1 MKVPRTYLLAADL
14 VIPLA
19 VGSFLLLGRFFTW
32 KQRLPEG
39 LNQRPYDVQSA
50 GRGSHVGENIYAT
63 SSRAYAY
70 AA

>member
-1 MKVPRTYLLAADL
+1 MKVPHIYFLTAALA
-14 VIPLA
+14 IPLA
-19 VGSFLLLGRFFTW
+19 VGCFLLLDRFFGF

-50 GRGSHVGENIYAT
+50 SRGSHVGESIYAT
-63 SSRAYAY
+63 RSRVYLY